1 MNQQKNGLVRRRIQV
16 TGTVQGVGFRP
27 FIYQLAHRHGVG
39 GWVCNTG
46 GGVLIEAEGEE
57 DVIRRFTDSIRLEAP
72 ALARVSDLESSPIP
86 TIGSTDFEIIASLQ
100 GGEVQPIVPPDV
112 AVCAECTSDFLSP
125 DNRRYRYPFTNC
137 TNCGP
142 RFTIIE
148 RAPYD
153 RPNTTMKGFVMCPE
167 CRSEYENPLDRR
179 FHAQPNACPTCGPH
193 LMLDG
198 QTLGDSEVISRA
210 AALLS
215 EGKILAIKGLGGFH
229 LACDARNTKAVRML
243 RDRKGRGGAPDPSG
257 SIPTRR
263 DKPFALM
270 CADLE
275 EVCRICEVDPTSE
288 AMLLSPEKPILLM
301 PALPD
306 NGISPLIAPENK
318 TLGVMLPYTPLHQL
332 LLQESPPSLVMTSGN
347 ISEEPIAYKDD
358 EASHRL
364 GHIPDHML
372 THNRPIYMACDDSVA
387 RVFGGVP
394 MVIRRARGYVPHPI
408 ELETDMPQILACG
421 GDLKSTFC
429 LIKGWLA
436 LLSQH
441 LGDLDNAPTM
451 EHYRQAADHF
461 CRFFEVKPEII
472 AHDLHPD
479 YHSTRFALT
488 LDAPERIAV
497 QHHHAHIASCM
508 AENHLAGRVIGVAL
522 DGTGYG
528 TDGRIWGGEFLIADY
543 ADFRRAAH
551 LAYVPLPGGDAA
563 VRRPGRMALSYLL
576 HAFGSVDDN
585 IVPGLSAEEAYAVK
599 MQVERGLNSPLT
611 SSMGRLFDAVSAL
624 LGICSEVTYE
634 GQAAIELEARAVGPA
649 DRTYSFDMIENQIDV
664 RPVIREIVDEIKK
677 GTPAETI
684 SSTFH
689 STVAE
694 MVAKVCSSLRDETGM
709 NRVALSGGVFQ
720 NALLLTMALERLEAS
735 GFEVFRHSAVP
746 TNDGGIS
753 LGQAVIAAGR
763 HAR

>member
-1 MNQQKNGLVRRRIQV
+1 MNSFAISRIVDQMMNQRKNGHIRLRIRV

-27 FIYQLAHRHGVG
+27 FVYQLAHRLGVG

-46 GGVLIEAEGEE
+46 GGVLIEAEGDEQ
-57 DVIRRFTDSIRLEAP
+57 VVRQFADSIRSEAP
-72 ALARVSDLESSPIP
+72 SLARVSDLQSVPIAP
-86 TIGSTDFEIIASLQ
+86 TGSEGFEIIASLQ
-100 GGEVQPIVPPDV
+100 GGEIQPIVPPDV
-112 AVCAECTSDFLSP
+112 AVCPECTSDFLSP
-125 DNRRYRYPFTNC
+125 ANRRYRYPFTNC

-148 RAPYD
+148 RVPYD
-153 RPNTTMKGFVMCPE
+153 RPNTTMKDFVMCRE
-167 CRSEYENPLDRR
+167 CRSEYENPMDRR
-179 FHAQPNACPTCGPH
+179 FHAQPNACPVCGPH
-193 LMLDG
+193 LSLDG
-198 QTLGDSEVISRA
+198 QALGDSEVISRA
-210 AALLS
+210 ASLLR
-215 EGKILAIKGLGGFH
+215 EGKVLAIKGLGGFH
-229 LACDARNTKAVRML
+229 LACDARNSEAVETL
-243 RDRKGRGGAPDPSG
+243 RTRKGRGG
-257 SIPTRR
+257 
-263 DKPFALM
+263 KPLALM
-270 CADLE
+270 CADMD
-275 EVCRICEVDPTSE
+275 EVRRICEVDLASE

-306 NGISPLIAPENK
+306 NGISPLIAPGIK

-332 LLQESPPSLVMTSGN
+332 LLGESPPSLVMTSGN
-347 ISEEPIAYKDD
+347 LSEEPIAHKDD
-358 EASHRL
+358 EAAKRL

-372 THNRPIYMACDDSVA
+372 THNRPIHMACDDSVA

-394 MVIRRARGYVPHPI
+394 MIIRRARGYVPHPI
-408 ELETDMPQILACG
+408 ELDMDMPQILACG

-429 LIKGWLA
+429 LTKGRLA

-451 EHYRQAADHF
+451 EHYRNTVDHF
-461 CRFFEVKPEII
+461 CRFFAVEPEII

-488 LDAPERIAV
+488 LDGPKIAV

-508 AENHLAGRVIGVAL
+508 AENHLAGPVIGVAL

-543 ADFRRAAH
+543 SDFRRAAH

-563 VRRPGRMALSYLL
+563 VRRPGRMALSYLVHSSL
-576 HAFGSVDDN
+576 ITHHSSLL
-585 IVPGLSAEEAYAVK
+585 PKEEAYAVK
-599 MQVERGLNSPLT
+599 VQIERGLNAPLT

-634 GQAAIELEARAVGPA
+634 GQAAIELEARADGPT
-649 DRTYSFDMIENQIDV
+649 DRTYDFDMLEDQIDV
-664 RPVIREIVDEIKK
+664 RPMIRQIVEETRR
-677 GTPAETI
+677 GTPVGEI

-689 STVAE
+689 STIAE
-694 MVAKVCSSLRDETGM
+694 MVARVCRSIRDETGL
-709 NRVALSGGVFQ
+709 NQVALSGGVFQ
-720 NALLLTMALERLEAS
+720 NVLLLGMTLERLKAS
-735 GFEVFRHSAVP
+735 GFQVFRHSAVP

-753 LGQAVIAAGR
+753 LGQAAVAAGR
-763 HAR
+763 YTR

>member
-1 MNQQKNGLVRRRIQV
+1 MA
-16 TGTVQGVGFRP
+16 GTVQGVGFRP
-27 FIYQLAHRHGVG
+27 FIYQLARRYGVG

-46 GGVLIEAEGEE
+46 GGVLIEVESKEE
-57 DVIRRFTDSIRLEAP
+57 IVRRFTDSIPLEAP
-72 ALARVSDLESSPIP
+72 TLARISDLQSSPVP
-86 TIGSTDFEIIASLQ
+86 TVGSKGFEIIASIQ
-100 GGEVQPIVPPDV
+100 EGESQPIVPPDV
-112 AVCAECTSDFLSP
+112 AVCAECESDFLSP
-125 DNRRYRYPFTNC
+125 GNRRYRYPFTNC

-148 RAPYD
+148 RVPYD
-153 RPNTTMKGFVMCPE
+153 RPNTTMRDFIMCPE

-179 FHAQPNACPTCGPH
+179 FHAQPNACPACGPH

-198 QTLGDSEVISRA
+198 QALGDAEVISRA
-210 AALLS
+210 AALLR

-229 LACDARNTKAVRML
+229 LACDARNTQAVKTL
-243 RDRKGRGGAPDPSG
+243 RNRKGRGG
-257 SIPTRR
+257 
-263 DKPFALM
+263 KPLALM

-275 EVCRICEVDPTSE
+275 EVRRICDVDPTSE
-288 AMLLSPEKPILLM
+288 AMLLSPEKPILLL
-301 PALPD
+301 PALVD
-306 NGISPLIAPENK
+306 NGISPLIAPATR
-318 TLGVMLPYTPLHQL
+318 TLGVMLPYTPLHRL
-332 LLQESPPSLVMTSGN
+332 LLEESPPSLVMTSGN

-358 EASHRL
+358 EASRRL

-372 THNRPIYMACDDSVA
+372 THDRPIHMACDDSVA
-387 RVFGGVP
+387 RAFPTGVG
-394 MVIRRARGYVPHPI
+394 MIIRRARGYVPRPI
-408 ELETDMPQILACG
+408 ELDIEMPRILACG

-429 LIKGWLA
+429 LTKGRLA

-451 EHYRQAADHF
+451 EHYRQTVDHF
-461 CRFFEVKPEII
+461 CRFFAVKPEII

-479 YHSTRFALT
+479 YHSTRFALS
-488 LDAPERIAV
+488 LDASDPPSPRLRRIAV

-508 AENHLAGRVIGVAL
+508 AENRVSGPVIGVAF

-528 TDGRIWGGEFLIADY
+528 TDGRIWGGEFLVADFEG
-543 ADFRRAAH
+543 FRRAAH

-576 HAFGSVDDN
+576 HSSAFAEATADKSL
-585 IVPGLSAEEAYAVK
+585 ITRHSSLLPEEEAYAVK
-599 MQVERGLNSPLT
+599 AQIQRGLNSPLT

-634 GQAAIELEARAVGPA
+634 GQAAIELEAAAAGPT
-649 DRTYSFDMIENQIDV
+649 DRTYDFDIIEDEIDV
-664 RPVIREIVDEIKK
+664 RPMIRQIVEEIGRGMPVGD
-677 GTPAETI
+677 I

-694 MVAKVCSSLRDETGM
+694 MVIRVCRSLRDETGL

-720 NALLLTMALERLEAS
+720 NMLLLGMTLERLKSS

-746 TNDGGIS
+746 CNDGGIS
-753 LGQAVIAAGR
+753 LGQAAIAAGR
-763 HAR
+763 YAR